1 MGTTDALPTLGAGV
15 TSLYSPSAT
24 GALRRLVVDELRRRD
39 GPAYWIDTG
48 AHASSYALYDLA
60 PSERALSDLRVARA
74 FTAYQHRELVDRV
87 ARRADPETS
96 LVVVADATRL
106 YADPDVP
113 DADGAAMLDAS
124 LARLAAVAATCDAP
138 VLLGVSS
145 DAGDR
150 LAERVRD
157 CADREL
163 ACERTSHG
171 LRFEGP
177 DYETLVYREDGYR
190 QTTIPYWVELLGAVA
205 EHREVGVDAPP
216 SPTDALLA
224 GVR

>member
-1 MGTTDALPTLGAGV
+1 METTDALPTLDSGV

-24 GALRRLVVDELRRRD
+24 GGLRRLVVDELRRRD

-48 AHASSYALYDLA
+48 AHASTYALYDLA
-60 PSERALSDLRVARA
+60 PSERVLSELRVARA
-74 FTAYQHRELVDRV
+74 FTAYQHRELVGRV
-87 ARRADPETS
+87 ARRADPGTS
-96 LVVVADATRL
+96 LVVVSDATRL

-113 DADGAAMLDAS
+113 DADGAAMLDDS
-124 LARLAAVAATCDAP
+124 LAHLAAVATSCDVP
-138 VLLGVSS
+138 VLLGVDG
-145 DAGDR
+145 DADRR

-163 ACERTSHG
+163 ACERTPHG

-177 DYETLVYREDGYR
+177 DYETLVYREAGHW
-190 QTTIPYWVELLGAVA
+190 QTTIPYWVELFGAVS

-216 SPTDALLA
+216 SPADALLA

>member
-1 MGTTDALPTLGAGV
+1 MDTTDALPTLDSGV
-15 TSLYSPSAT
+15 TSLHSPSAT

-48 AHASSYALYDLA
+48 AHASTYALYDLA
-60 PSERALSDLRVARA
+60 PSERALSGLRVARA

-87 ARRADPETS
+87 ARRADSSTS
-96 LVVVADATRL
+96 LVVVSDATRL

-113 DADGAAMLDAS
+113 DADGATMLDDA

-138 VLLGVSS
+138 VLLGVS
-145 DAGDR
+145 AGVDER

-157 CADREL
+157 CVDREL
-163 ACERTSHG
+163 ACERTPHG

-177 DYETLVYREDGYR
+177 DYETLVYREADYW
-190 QTTIPYWVELLGAVA
+190 QTTIPYWVELLGAAA
-205 EHREVGVDAPP
+205 ERPDVGVDAPP